1 MAHMSEKEWQG
12 FAASKNLDP
21 ATGGVKP
28 EPTELAGMDDRDF
41 RQIMAALSRIRAQS
55 ERTQIFVAVG
65 IAILILLHFV

>member
-1 MAHMSEKEWQG
+1 MSEKEWQG

-28 EPTELAGMDDRDF
+28 EPTELVGMDDRDF

>member
-1 MAHMSEKEWQG
+1 MPHMSEKEWQG

-21 ATGGVKP
+21 ATGGVNP
-28 EPTELAGMDDRDF
+28 EPTELVGMDDRDF

-55 ERTQIFVAVG
+55 ERTQIFIVIG